1 MTLGSP
7 IGGERAA
14 FAVPDGVA
22 YFNTASL
29 APLLRRAV
37 DAGHEALRRRSQPW
51 AVKTRDWFDDVE
63 RLRTLAGT
71 AVGLDVEGM
80 ALVPASSYG
89 MAVAARNLAP
99 RAEAGGAILVLADE
113 YPSGIYTWRRLAADT
128 GAEIVTVRREPGES
142 WTDAVLA
149 ALDAVDAVDDHGGPI
164 GIVSVP
170 NVHWTDGARLDLS
183 AVARR
188 THEVGAALVIDASQ
202 SLGVMRLDV
211 DELRPDF
218 VVSVGYKWLLGTVG
232 RSYLW
237 VAEKHRDGRPIEENW
252 VTRAGAD
259 DFAALVDYR
268 DEYQPGARRFDQGAR
283 TLFET
288 TPVAIAGLEQLGAW
302 GVAEI
307 EAALGRVTAVIAG
320 RLAAMGLEPSV
331 PEGERSPHILGI
343 AVPDSAR
350 DRIVPALERAGCY
363 AALRGSTLRIAPHLH
378 ITDPDIDALTTALAS
393 SL

>member
-1 MTLGSP
+1 MTIGKP
-7 IGGERAA
+7 IGSERPA

-29 APLLRRAV
+29 APMLHRV
-37 DAGHEALRRRSQPW
+37 VEAGHEAVRRRSQPW
-51 AVKTRDWFDDVE
+51 TVQTRDWFDDVD

-71 AVGLDVEGM
+71 VLGLDVEGI

-89 MAVAARNLAP
+89 MAVAARNLAA
-99 RAEAGGAILVLADE
+99 RAHEGPGGSILVLADE

-128 GAEIVTVRREPGES
+128 GASIVTARREPGQT
-142 WTDAVLA
+142 WTDAVLDQ
-149 ALDAVDAVDDHGGPI
+149 LHERI
-164 GIVSVP
+164 GIASVP
-170 NVHWTDGARLDLS
+170 NLHWTDGARLDLP

-188 THEVGAALVIDASQ
+188 VHEVGAALVVDASQ
-202 SLGVMRLDV
+202 SLGAMPLDV

-237 VAEKHRDGRPIEENW
+237 VAEQHRDGRPIEENW

-259 DFAALVDYR
+259 DFAALVDYT

-283 TLFET
+283 TLFEV
-288 TPVAIAGLEQLGAW
+288 TPIAIAALEQLGSW
-302 GVAEI
+302 GVPEV
-307 EAALGRVTAVIAG
+307 EAALGRVTAAIAA
-320 RLAAMGLEPSV
+320 RLAPLGLEPSV
-331 PEGERSPHILGI
+331 PEPERSPHILGI
-343 AVPDSAR
+343 SVPESAR
-350 DRIVPALERAGCY
+350 DRILPALEQAGCY

-378 ITDPDIDALTTALAS
+378 VTEADIDALTTALAS

>member
-7 IGGERAA
+7 IGREREA

-37 DAGHEALRRRSQPW
+37 DAGHEAVRQRSQPW
-51 AVKTRDWFDDVE
+51 TIETRDWFDDVE
-63 RLRTLAGT
+63 RLRTLFGSV
-71 AVGLDVEGM
+71 VGVDVEGV

-99 RAEAGGAILVLADE
+99 RAAAGGAILVLADE
-113 YPSGIYTWRRLAADT
+113 YPSGIYTWRRLAGDT
-128 GAEIVTVRREPGES
+128 GAEIVTVRRERGQS
-142 WTDAVLA
+142 WTDAVLG
-149 ALDAVDAVDDHGGPI
+149 ALDGLGERA

-170 NVHWTDGARLDLS
+170 NVHWTDGARLDLP

-188 THEVGAALVIDASQ
+188 THEVGAALVVDASQ
-202 SLGVMRLDV
+202 SLGVMPLDV
-211 DELRPDF
+211 DEVRPDF

-237 VAEKHRDGRPIEENW
+237 VAERHRDGRPIEENW

-259 DFAALVDYR
+259 DFAALVDYT

-288 TPVAIAGLEQLGAW
+288 TPIAIAGLEQLGSW
-302 GVAEI
+302 GVAEV
-307 EAALGRVTAVIAG
+307 EAALGRVTAAIVG
-320 RLAAMGLEPSV
+320 RLAALGLEPSV
-331 PEGERSPHILGI
+331 PEAERSPHILGI
-343 AVPDSAR
+343 AVPEAAR
-350 DRIVPALERAGCY
+350 GRIVPALEQAGCY
-363 AALRGSTLRIAPHLH
+363 AGLRGSTLRIAPHLH
-378 ITDPDIDALTTALAS
+378 VTESDVDALTTALAS

>member
-1 MTLGSP
+1 MTLGKP
-7 IGGERAA
+7 IGRERAA

-29 APLLRRAV
+29 APLLHRAV
-37 DAGHEALRRRSQPW
+37 EAGHEAVRRRSQPW
-51 AVKTRDWFDDVE
+51 AVQTRDWFDDVE
-63 RLRTLAGT
+63 RLRILAGT
-71 AVGLDVEGM
+71 VLGLDVEGV

-99 RAEAGGAILVLADE
+99 RAEAGEAILVLADE
-113 YPSGIYTWRRLAADT
+113 YPSGIYTWRRLAEDT
-128 GAEIVTVRREPGES
+128 GAAIVTARREPGQS

-149 ALDAVDAVDDHGGPI
+149 ALGDQREHRERI

-170 NVHWTDGARLDLS
+170 NVHWTDGARLDLP

-188 THEVGAALVIDASQ
+188 THEMGTALVVDASQ
-202 SLGVMRLDV
+202 SLGVMPLDV
-211 DELRPDF
+211 DEIRPDF

-237 VAEKHRDGRPIEENW
+237 VAEQHRDGRPIEENW

-259 DFAALVDYR
+259 DFAALVDYT

-288 TPVAIAGLEQLGAW
+288 TPIAIAGLEQLGSW
-302 GVAEI
+302 GVAEV
-307 EAALGRVTAVIAG
+307 EAALGRVTGAITD
-320 RLAAMGLEPSV
+320 RLAALGLEPSV
-331 PEGERSPHILGI
+331 PEAERSPHILGI
-343 AVPDSAR
+343 AVPRSAR
-350 DRIVPALERAGCY
+350 DRIVPALEQAGCY
-363 AALRGSTLRIAPHLH
+363 AGLRGSTLRIAPHLH
-378 ITDPDIDALTTALAS
+378 VTEPDIEALATALAS

>member
-1 MTLGSP
+1 MTLGTP
-7 IGGERAA
+7 IGSERPA
-14 FAVPDGVA
+14 FAVPDDIA

-37 DAGHEALRRRSQPW
+37 DAGHEAVRRRSAPW
-51 AVKTRDWFDDVE
+51 AIQTRDWFDDVE

-71 AVGLDVEGM
+71 ALGLDVEGV

-99 RAEAGGAILVLADE
+99 RAEAGEAVLVLAEE
-113 YPSGIYTWRRLAADT
+113 YPSGIYTWRRLADDT
-128 GAEIVTVRREPGES
+128 GSEIVTVRREAGQS

-149 ALDAVDAVDDHGGPI
+149 ALDGHGGQI

-170 NVHWTDGARLDLS
+170 NVHWTDGARLDLP

-188 THEVGAALVIDASQ
+188 THAVGAALVIDASQ
-202 SLGVMRLDV
+202 SLGVMPLDV

-232 RSYLW
+232 RSFLW
-237 VAEKHRDGRPIEENW
+237 VAEQHRDGRPVEENW
-252 VTRAGAD
+252 ITRAGAD
-259 DFAALVDYR
+259 DFAALVDYT

-283 TLFET
+283 MLFET
-288 TPVAIAGLEQLGAW
+288 TPIAIAGLEQLGSW
-302 GVAEI
+302 GVADV
-307 EAALGRVTAVIAG
+307 EAALGRVTAAIAG
-320 RLAAMGLEPSV
+320 RLASLGLEPSV
-331 PEGERSPHILGI
+331 PEAERSPHILGI
-343 AVPDSAR
+343 AVPESAR
-350 DRIVPALERAGCY
+350 DRIVPALEEAHCF

-378 ITDPDIDALTTALAS
+378 TTEADIDTLATALAS